1 MGFFARNAHKSP
13 SQTSLRL
20 PTISYRDKSEVR
32 LHHYPHLIILLLKTR
47 FRSDYTLLVLLLYS
61 QPLFFLLA
69 IGPPVFIGCL
79 VLSVSPEFNSPLSLL
94 LSILSRSNP
103 RDSRRHFSHHAYVI
117 IDLDFRLF
125 LSTSVHTYVP
135 LELNS
140 LVVFSAE
147 LLSPLHSPD
156 LWPR

>member
-1 MGFFARNAHKSP
+1 MFLNSLLFHVM
-13 SQTSLRL
+13 TSKPHAYVLFC
-20 PTISYRDKSEVR
+20 PDGGTPQYY
-32 LHHYPHLIILLLKTR
+32 LH
-47 FRSDYTLLVLLLYS
+47 YTLLVLLLYS

-147 LLSPLHSPD
+147 LLSPLHGPD